1 MNMRRLS
8 KDEIENLKIGQL
20 VNVKILYCVENF
32 SDGIS
37 NIEIKER
44 YQFCEVVKREGNCLH
59 LKMNDKI
66 LVVDVEN
73 CNLYR

>member
-1 MNMRRLS
+1 MRRLS
-8 KDEIENLKIGQL
+8 KDEVENLKIGQL

-44 YQFCEVVKREGNCLH
+44 YQFCEVVKRDGFCLY
-59 LKMNDKI
+59 LKIFDKI
-66 LVVDVEN
+66 WVVDVED
-73 CNLYR
+73 CYLYR

>member
-1 MNMRRLS
+1 MNMKRLS
-8 KDEIENLKIGQL
+8 IDEIKELKIGQL
-20 VNVKILYCVENF
+20 VNVKFLYCVENF